1 MKTSIKFFAA
11 LTIMMGF
18 MMMANAQNA
27 VTYPVTANATVQ
39 TKLVVSQLQALNFG
53 TVDNVSGVSKTVS
66 VLGVAST
73 SGTASPAQ
81 TGVQEG
87 IGEIVRTGGVV
98 TYKLVSPPANLVGPT
113 PSLLPIGTYTTA
125 YSVATSGGAQTAGN
139 STVTNPTSVAA
150 GTDDIYVHIGATV
163 TPSAATTLPGSHTAD
178 ITLSAEYN

>member
-73 SGTASPAQ
+73 SGTAAPAQ

-98 TYKLVSPPANLVGPT
+98 TYKLVTPPATLAGPSG
-113 PSLLPIGTYTTA
+113 SLLPIGNYTTA
-125 YSVATSGGAQTAGN
+125 YSITTSGGAQTAGN
-139 STVTNPTSVAA
+139 ATVTNPTSVAA

-163 TPSAATTLPGSHTAD
+163 TPSAATTLIGNHTNT

>member
-11 LTIMMGF
+11 LAIMMGF
-18 MMMANAQNA
+18 ALMANAQNS
-27 VTYPVTANATVQ
+27 VTNTVTANATVQ

-73 SGTASPAQ
+73 SGTAAPAQ

-87 IGEIVRTGGVV
+87 NGEIVRTGGVV
-98 TYKLVSPPANLVGPT
+98 TYKLNTPPTELSGTAG
-113 PSLLPIGTYTTA
+113 SKLPILNYTTS
-125 YSVATSGGAQTAGN
+125 YSITTVGGTQTAGN
-139 STVTNPTSVAA
+139 STVTLPTSVAA

-163 TPSAATTLPGSHTAD
+163 SPSAATTLTGNHTAD